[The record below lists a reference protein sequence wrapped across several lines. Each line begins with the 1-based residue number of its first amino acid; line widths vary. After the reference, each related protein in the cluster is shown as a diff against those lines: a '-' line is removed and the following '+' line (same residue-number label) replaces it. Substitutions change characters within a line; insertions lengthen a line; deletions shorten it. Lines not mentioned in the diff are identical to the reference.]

1 MELRRH
7 SNNHVIVVGVEVTTL
22 RHIKSERRRIVVT
35 SQQVVRVVHD
45 TGRVHGHLGQLW
57 GPHTH
62 VCSLSLMD
70 SLVWRPDSVRD
81 QSLSVV
87 PFLEEIGSVL
97 LMRRVNSRQ
106 KFHGLGKLHLF
117 ETLVNKEIIFLMHGS
132 VTSLA
137 GSGEDLVSAS
147 QSCGVVGVPCDVMGP
162 VGVSVVHSDGVNLF
176 FVTLHTVGCSNV
188 ISEDPSFGRGLSV
201 EEVVGSS
208 SIEEAVDLCQVSVNR
223 VILDALGVR
232 GSHLFL
238 IHSFEES

>member
-62 VCSLSLMD
+62 VSSLSLMD

-87 PFLEEIGSVL
+87 PFLEEIRSVL

-106 KFHGLGKLHLF
+106 KFHGLRKLHLF
-117 ETLVNKEIIFLMHGS
+117 ETLVNEEIIFLMHGS